1 MVTVSTSVQTDLS
14 KYRSICNLSEPQTST
29 VGVSSPRPK
38 CLGHRCCKH
47 KLDGSHCLCL
57 PSDASPT
64 QGDSKNQA
72 VPLPDHC
79 SSPRLARYVLV
90 LGHSAALNRN
100 PTSAT
105 SVNHSSQTVPQL
117 CISQQS
123 TTSQPPLPKWNLS
136 VVINELTKAALS
148 LWHRCQ
154 TSYSQNCFLTSFGHS
169 EIYAWVANKVSN
181 LGHWEKV
188 ALFPSS
194 DFIAKNQLAREGSQ
208 SVSPVTIQRRQDIVS
223 GAGPEVLFGSNQ
235 RPKGVSIPPFHFL
248 QERTQT
254 SDPLLSL
261 G

>member
-1 MVTVSTSVQTDLS
+1 MVRQGKKATHKCSRVEDSFSGPSKFQGPVSKPNKEELTQLVPSLPDNLESQTHPRVSECDGQPSVQVEPSAVNKMVTVSTSVQTDLS

-29 VGVSSPRPK
+29 VCVSSPRPK

-64 QGDSKNQA
+64 QGDPKNQA

-79 SSPRLARYVLV
+79 YSPRLARYVLV

-136 VVINELTKAALS
+136 FVLNELTKAVLS
-148 LWHRCQ
+148 L
-154 TSYSQNCFLTSFGHS
+154 
-169 EIYAWVANKVSN
+169 
-181 LGHWEKV
+181 
-188 ALFPSS
+188 
-194 DFIAKNQLAREGSQ
+194 
-208 SVSPVTIQRRQDIVS
+208 
-223 GAGPEVLFGSNQ
+223 
-235 RPKGVSIPPFHFL
+235 
-248 QERTQT
+248 
-254 SDPLLSL
+254 
-261 G
+261 